1 MTDMRFRRN
10 NLSKLILAA
19 AMVTALVAAVL
30 GAMPAYADMGPH
42 PNTTI
47 TFDGVPQG
55 GVIVTLLSADKY
67 SGPWQWYDPSD
78 PDSKVDMSQ
87 FTDAQYAEYCWQ
99 LFVNYADKDG
109 YYFVQRWWTLEGDG
123 QIEWGY
129 HPPDNFKILLYF
141 VDTQTFAESDVCKT
155 YALNSYFAVDL
166 SEWLQT
172 GDGALPV
179 QVRISYDYFGEIVG
193 LVVRLAATVVIELLL
208 ALAFRLTS
216 RKSLVTI
223 TVTNVVT
230 QLLLNIGLNL
240 IDYFQGIIMVLFVYL
255 PLELLVFLV
264 EAATYCIVLRKDG
277 VPVWKCFVYSL
288 VANFVS
294 LSAGLG
300 LALVLPWAF

>member
-1 MTDMRFRRN
+1 MTNMRFRRN

-87 FTDAQYAEYCWQ
+87 FSDAQYAEYCWQ
-99 LFVNYADKDG
+99 LFANYADKDG
-109 YYFVQRWWTLEGDG
+109 YYFLQRWWTLESDG

-129 HPPDNFKILLYF
+129 HPPDNFKILIYF
-141 VDTQTFAESDVCKT
+141 VETQTFAESDVCKT

-166 SEWLQT
+166 SDWSQAG
-172 GDGALPV
+172 GDLPV
-179 QVRISYDYFGEIVG
+179 KVRISYDYFGEIVG
-193 LVVRLAATVVIELLL
+193 LLVRLAATVVIELLL
-208 ALAFRLTS
+208 ALAFRFKS

-230 QLLLNIGLNL
+230 QLLLNVGLNL
-240 IDYFQGIIMVLFVYL
+240 IDYFQGILLVLFLYL
-255 PLELLVFLV
+255 PLELLVFLA
-264 EAATYCIVLRKDG
+264 EAVTYSIVLRKEG
-277 VPVWKCFVYSL
+277 VPAWKCFVYSL
-288 VANFVS
+288 AANLVS
-294 LSAGLG
+294 FAAGFG
-300 LALVLPWAF
+300 LALLLPWAF